1 MSKSTFS
8 VNIFDKKTDYSTICT
23 SKKENEFNMLA
34 SQLIGPEKTRPYV
47 DYYNKKSKE
56 TPNRFKEWIKDR
68 VWNSVFFMGFRWL
81 IPLYIIQVI
90 TLILLEF
97 DVIDNSILPVSTFL
111 FDRVIGMIFGL
122 LLGFT
127 ISNVSNNS
135 KAAMYSLI
143 QNLHSGMSSI
153 AIVLFAVLKEKK
165 INPKEKSISITI
177 YNSNGEN
184 EVNSS
189 VVNIIIDQ
197 RHIITAFQYL
207 VLKSAIN
214 GYEIQRSD
222 MTMLPN
228 HLYYEL
234 IHLAPYT
241 NNSYYLDRLLV
252 MYNTR
257 LDLLHRSGAIANS
270 TQVPTYNQSNGLST
284 GATDV
289 MFAGQDFNQPKPLID
304 ILLVM
309 CWILLLYYPL
319 ILFEEF
325 SFIWALFL
333 IIIPDM
339 ILHGLTQFAKLY
351 NDPYELALKDDLS
364 NINIMEMIHETVR
377 NFDQQLIFIISTL

>member
-8 VNIFDKKTDYSTICT
+8 INIFDKKADYSKISN

-47 DYYNKKSKE
+47 EYYNKKSKGA
-56 TPNRFKEWIKDR
+56 PNVVIEWIKDR
-68 VWNSVFFMGFRWL
+68 IWNSVFFMGFRWL

-90 TLILLEF
+90 LLIFLEF

-127 ISNVSNNS
+127 ISNVANNS
-135 KAAMYSLI
+135 KTAMYSLI

-153 AIVLFAVLKEKK
+153 AIVLFSVLKEKT
-165 INPKEKSISITI
+165 INPKQKTISITI
-177 YNSNGEN
+177 YDSNGKKETK
-184 EVNSS
+184 SS
-189 VVNIIIDQ
+189 VVDIIIDQ
-197 RHIITAFQYL
+197 RHIITAYQYL

-222 MTMLPN
+222 MSMLPN
-228 HLYYEL
+228 HLYYE
-234 IHLAPYT
+234 IIYLAPYV

-257 LDLLHRSGAIANS
+257 LDLLHRNDAIANS
-270 TQVPTYNQSNGLST
+270 TQVPTYKQSNTLST

-325 SFIWALFL
+325 SFFWALFL
-333 IIIPDM
+333 ILIPDM

-364 NINIMEMIHETVR
+364 NVNIMEMIHETVR